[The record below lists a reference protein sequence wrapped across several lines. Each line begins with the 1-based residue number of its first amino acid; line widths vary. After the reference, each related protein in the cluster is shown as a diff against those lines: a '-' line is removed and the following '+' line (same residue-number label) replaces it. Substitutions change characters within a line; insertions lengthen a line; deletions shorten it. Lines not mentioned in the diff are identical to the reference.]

1 MKRMKHIYTRYWVS
15 WREAGHYLNPNM
27 KQFAEGNLSEA
38 KAFAIE
44 LSQNTN
50 LEVRLLLQTEHE
62 ILPRS

>member
-15 WREAGHYLNPNM
+15 WKETGCRNPQM
-27 KQFAEGNLSEA
+27 KQSAEENLSEA
-38 KAFAIE
+38 KAFAVE
-44 LSQNTN
+44 LSQNPN